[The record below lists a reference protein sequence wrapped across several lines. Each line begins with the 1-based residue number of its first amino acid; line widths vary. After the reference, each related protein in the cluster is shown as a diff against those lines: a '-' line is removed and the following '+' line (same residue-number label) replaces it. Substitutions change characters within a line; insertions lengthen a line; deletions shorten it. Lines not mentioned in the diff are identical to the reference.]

1 MYVNMISMIV
11 IVTILW
17 ILELIH
23 LMEEVELEV
32 LIPEAYTFLQ
42 HYI

>member
-1 MYVNMISMIV
+1 MRTLIV

-17 ILELIH
+17 ILELTH

-32 LIPEAYTFLQ
+32 LIREATFLR